1 MENKSMKNTKIVAIL
16 ILVLA
21 VATIGTLYYSRVN
34 KTEAENIV
42 KARPVKA
49 MKIKEEIY
57 PITLDYIGTID
68 IEEIKNISFKVP
80 GKIKK
85 IDVSEGDFV
94 SKGMAIASLDVTDL
108 SFNLDSAKAQ
118 MNVAKANLNRAKED
132 SQFTLDNYN
141 KISKLHKDGAVSQ
154 QQFDEAEL
162 KLKVSRA
169 SLEAV
174 TAQYEQAKAN
184 YESMKNTIS
193 DATIVAHEAGYV
205 VDVISKEGENI
216 NSGMPVIL
224 LRPEKQII
232 NVGLSQEDVKKVSI
246 GQSAKVKLDDFNGEG
261 KISNIDYIPDK
272 QSRTYETEIEMIKE
286 FSPEEF
292 LIGSIAKV
300 SININDKKG
309 IWIPIRVL
317 MSDGEDYV
325 YIVEGD
331 RIIRRNILLHQ
342 IHENKV
348 LIDGL
353 VEGELLVTEGMKYV
367 KDGYLVY
374 IEE

>member
-1 MENKSMKNTKIVAIL
+1 MENKSMKNTKRVAMF

-21 VATIGTLYYSRVN
+21 VATIGTLYFSRVN
-34 KTEAENIV
+34 QTEAENIV

-49 MKIKEEIY
+49 MEIKEETY

-68 IEEIKNISFKVP
+68 TKEIKNISFKVP

-85 IDVSEGDFV
+85 IDVNEGDFV

-118 MNVAKANLNRAKED
+118 KNMAEANLNKAKED
-132 SQFTLDNYN
+132 SKFTLDNYN

-169 SLEAV
+169 SLEAT

-184 YESMKNTIS
+184 YESIKNTIS
-193 DATIVAHEAGYV
+193 DATIVADEAGYV

-216 NSGMPVIL
+216 SSGMPVIL

-232 NVGLSQEDVKKVSI
+232 HVGLSQEDVKKVSI
-246 GQSAKVKLDDFNGEG
+246 GQSAKVVLDDFKGEG
-261 KISNIDYIPDK
+261 KISNIDYIPDQ
-272 QSRTYETEIEMIKE
+272 QSRTYDTEIEMTKE
-286 FSPEEF
+286 FSSEEF

-300 SININDKKG
+300 SINVNDKKG
-309 IWIPIRVL
+309 IWIPVRTL

-325 YIVEGD
+325 YIVEED
-331 RIIRRNILLHQ
+331 RIVRRNILLHQ
-342 IHENKV
+342 IYENKV

-353 VEGELLVTEGMKYV
+353 VDGEMLVTEGMKYV